1 MSETFKPKSEFLR
14 VLLER
19 GYVHQCSDYAGL
31 DEKAQAG
38 EVVAYVGYDCTAPSL
53 HVGSLISIMMLHWL
67 QQSGNKPI
75 PLMGGGTTRVGDPS
89 GRDETRR
96 LLTPDQIEA
105 NKDGIRKVF
114 SRFLAFGD
122 GRTDALMIDNAEWLT
137 KLNYIDFLREVG
149 RHFSVNRMLSMDSV
163 RMRLEREQEL
173 SFIEF
178 NYMCLQGYDFVEL
191 NRRYGVNL
199 QMGGS
204 DQWGNIVTGID
215 LGRRMGTP
223 QLYALTCPLLTTAS
237 GAKMGKTASGAVW
250 LNEEQLS
257 AWDYWQFWRN
267 TEDADVGRFLRL
279 YTTLPMDE
287 IRRLEAL
294 QGAEINEAKKVLAT
308 EATALMHGRDKADA
322 SAETARRT
330 FEEGQ
335 AADSLPG
342 IAVPAAEFSAGLGV
356 LSAFVRAGLVAST
369 GEARRQ
375 VKGGGL
381 RVNDAVV
388 TDERAVIGVADLNA
402 DAAVKLS
409 FGRKKHV
416 LLKAS

>member
-1 MSETFKPKSEFLR
+1 
-14 VLLER
+14 
-19 GYVHQCSDYAGL
+19 
-31 DEKAQAG
+31 
-38 EVVAYVGYDCTAPSL
+38 
-53 HVGSLISIMMLHWL
+53 
-67 QQSGNKPI
+67 
-75 PLMGGGTTRVGDPS
+75 
-89 GRDETRR
+89 
-96 LLTPDQIEA
+96 
-105 NKDGIRKVF
+105 
-114 SRFLAFGD
+114 
-122 GRTDALMIDNAEWLT
+122 
-137 KLNYIDFLREVG
+137 
-149 RHFSVNRMLSMDSV
+149 
-163 RMRLEREQEL
+163 
-173 SFIEF
+173 
-178 NYMCLQGYDFVEL
+178 
-191 NRRYGVNL
+191 
-199 QMGGS
+199 
-204 DQWGNIVTGID
+204 
-215 LGRRMGTP
+215 
-223 QLYALTCPLLTTAS
+223 
-237 GAKMGKTASGAVW
+237 MGKTASGAVW